1 LREAEPDYLV
11 PDIDSVVNVLLKL
24 KT

>member
-1 LREAEPDYLV
+1 LREAEPDHLV
-11 PDIDSVVNVLLKL
+11 PDIDAVVDVLLKL